1 MTTDDKIKIID
12 LICQRHPSAGVE
24 KGWSYYVGGMR
35 DTGEWYF
42 RKMLDADPQ
51 ELLDLLNKM
60 VAEERQPKIEL
71 TDEQVEKS
79 KIYIQYES
87 NGNKSW
93 TNQLNKEYWEDY
105 WKKAERDIFF
115 GNKKDL

>member
-1 MTTDDKIKIID
+1 MNTDDKIKIID

-51 ELLDLLNKM
+51 ELIDFLNKLI
-60 VAEERQPKIEL
+60 AEENKPKIEL
-71 TDEQVEKS
+71 TEEEKI
-79 KIYIQYES
+79 KANTYIEIEVD
-87 NGNKSW
+87 GKKSW
-93 TNQLNKEYWEDY
+93 MTQLYKEQTEEFILRNANNFLFGSNKD
-105 WKKAERDIFF
+105 A
-115 GNKKDL
+115 